1 MNTYKRH
8 KGSYLG
14 YYYKSGL
21 HLRMDYESYQVHVEK
36 ILEISKKSSEEGGYR
51 KYFKIEKNTLSIKKG
66 LKKVIKKSKKTKK
79 SVDKEMDR

>member
-36 ILEISKKSSEEGGYR
+36 ILEISKKSSEEGG
-51 KYFKIEKNTLSIKKG
+51 
-66 LKKVIKKSKKTKK
+66 V
-79 SVDKEMDR
+79 